1 MDKNRYR
8 IVVFILIFYE
18 IFCAVHI
25 PSHDIAERHRRD
37 VQITKEAAEQIYSAQ
52 IQELSEVKEI
62 CNVRCYIRESTI
74 LFEIAKFAYE
84 ITKVHV
90 YIWQLPRGNIGGIML
105 KTNLCSVLFPTS
117 RAYTVVKTTDRRYAL
132 WIIRKKLLRWLKNV
146 QIIIG

>member
-1 MDKNRYR
+1 MKKNRYR

-37 VQITKEAAEQIYSAQ
+37 VQITKESAEQIYSAQ
-52 IQELSEVKEI
+52 IQELSEAKEI

-74 LFEIAKFAYE
+74 FFEIAKFAYE

-90 YIWQLPRGNIGGIML
+90 YIWQLPRGNIGGIMI
-105 KTNLCSVLFPTS
+105 KTN
-117 RAYTVVKTTDRRYAL
+117 
-132 WIIRKKLLRWLKNV
+132 
-146 QIIIG
+146 